1 MDALMA
7 LWLPVLVSA
16 VAVWVW
22 HFLSWAAISLHAK
35 DYDGLPDED
44 RFMNAV
50 RELNI
55 PPGTYAFPHDDA
67 RARASDPELK
77 AELKARFKAKWQAGP
92 IGLINVWPAKMS
104 MGGKMIGSFLVNLLV
119 SALIAYLAS
128 ITLKPGDG
136 FLRVTQVVVTA
147 GILAY
152 SFAQLHTGIWFNAK
166 PRAMIMAVIDGVV
179 SGVLIG
185 VIFAAMWPG
194 G

>member
-1 MDALMA
+1 MDALTA

-16 VAVWVW
+16 AAVWFW
-22 HFLSWAAISLHAK
+22 QFLSWAALSLHGK
-35 DYDGLPDED
+35 DWDGLPDED
-44 RFMNAV
+44 RFMNAL

-55 PPGTYAFPHDDA
+55 PPGNYVFPHDDA
-67 RARASDPELK
+67 RARSSDPEF
-77 AELKARFKAKWQAGP
+77 KARFKAKWQAGP

-147 GILAY
+147 GILSY